1 MWKNSSAVIKWFKN
15 IKNKQKCSFIIFDIQ
30 DFYLSI
36 LLPLFKRAIVF
47 GKEIYNLS
55 NDEIS
60 IIMQSKKTLLF
71 KDSEP
76 WVKKDD
82 EDDFNVPMGCYNVAE
97 MYKLVGTYL
106 LNQSKVVIAKENMG
120 L

>member
-1 MWKNSSAVIKWFKN
+1 
-15 IKNKQKCSFIIFDIQ
+15 
-30 DFYLSI
+30 
-36 LLPLFKRAIVF
+36 
-47 GKEIYNLS
+47 
-55 NDEIS
+55 
-60 IIMQSKKTLLF
+60 MQSKKTLLF

-97 MYKLVGTYL
+97 VYKLVGTYL

-120 L
+120 LQIDDGLGIFKNMSWPEVERKKKELVRIFKNNGLSINVKTNLKNSRLS